1 MLFAG
6 DDAEVFG
13 DGACTTANDAT
24 RVNIANVTKDFMG
37 FSFFRSS
44 SSAQVLCLQGP
55 TPIFYRLTPRKE
67 LAKATVP
74 KDE

>member
-1 MLFAG
+1 MSPKISWDSL
-6 DDAEVFG
+6 
-13 DGACTTANDAT
+13 
-24 RVNIANVTKDFMG
+24 
-37 FSFFRSS
+37 

>member
-44 SSAQVLCLQGP
+44 SLPAGANPDFLSLN
-55 TPIFYRLTPRKE
+55 
-67 LAKATVP
+67 AKKRTS
-74 KDE
+74 KSDSSQR